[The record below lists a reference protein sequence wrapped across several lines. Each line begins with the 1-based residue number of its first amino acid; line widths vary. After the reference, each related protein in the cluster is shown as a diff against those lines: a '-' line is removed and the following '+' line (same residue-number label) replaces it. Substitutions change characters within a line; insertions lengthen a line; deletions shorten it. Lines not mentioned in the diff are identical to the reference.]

1 MTTLSA
7 DRAIEYMK
15 KFFKKLMKMPL
26 TVILIVSCGVFVLF
40 LIPGIGKT
48 SDASGENL
56 LTEPLIQIG
65 LISLHDGENPFGFGI
80 GETASAG
87 GGSALS
93 STDTSGSETAELSS
107 KSGSSGDGETKENG
121 AADQSTA
128 QGDTA
133 ADGSSDAASDGETAS
148 SAETSSSAETDASGS
163 ASTEEDQE
171 EAELKEKEKNLTYV
185 HADHMPQEVND
196 DVVGAVDYGIADTNY
211 MSPDDETYNT
221 DTEGVFAQNGDYYRF
236 QDVDALYFSDALI
249 IGNSRTEGLHGFSS
263 LGKTAYFAAKEGI
276 SVFNIFDKTLNYYSP
291 DGSQQSASLTD
302 ILASRQFGKIY
313 ISLGINEIGI
323 GTSKMFYENY
333 RKILETIREA
343 QPDAIIF
350 IEGMMHVSEHLSSTS
365 GVFSNTIVVQRNTAV
380 STLANGHDIFYVDMN
395 SVYCDENGNLL
406 SDVTEDGI
414 HPYAS
419 EYERWVDFLKT
430 KGIIRTDADRGAVS
444 G

>member
-107 KSGSSGDGETKENG
+107 KSGSSGDEETKENG
-121 AADQSTA
+121 AADQSAA
-128 QGDTA
+128 QG
-133 ADGSSDAASDGETAS
+133 
-148 SAETSSSAETDASGS
+148 
-163 ASTEEDQE
+163 EDQE

>member
-48 SDASGENL
+48 SDASGKNL

-65 LISLHDGENPFGFGI
+65 LISLHDGENPFGFGFGI

-107 KSGSSGDGETKENG
+107 KSGSSGDEETKENG

-236 QDVDALYFSDALI
+236 QDVDASYFSDALI

-302 ILASRQFGKIY
+302 ILASRQFG
-313 ISLGINEIGI
+313 S
-323 GTSKMFYENY
+323 TRS
-333 RKILETIREA
+333 A
-343 QPDAIIF
+343 
-350 IEGMMHVSEHLSSTS
+350 SEHPKCSMKITGRFSRRSGRHSRMRLSSS
-365 GVFSNTIVVQRNTAV
+365 RA
-380 STLANGHDIFYVDMN
+380 
-395 SVYCDENGNLL
+395 
-406 SDVTEDGI
+406 
-414 HPYAS
+414 
-419 EYERWVDFLKT
+419 
-430 KGIIRTDADRGAVS
+430 
-444 G
+444 